1 MKVTQIAQ
9 VLNSTIEKEVVGEVD
24 LIQEDLSNIVDVG
37 KVVTNALT
45 AEGNTNKFVET
56 LIDRVGR
63 VKYVDRTYVTQ
74 APNILKDSYEYGSIL
89 MKVRAEVPDFQE
101 NTSWKLG
108 DLKGKGINEASEL
121 DPFVISAPTA
131 IQKVYNSK
139 VTYEAPIT
147 ISDLMLKQAF
157 TSASEMGRF
166 IAMIENRIQLKMTLS
181 TDALI
186 MRTINN
192 LIGLKIAGGKNV
204 VNLLEEYNAVATTPI
219 TSAQKALCSTE
230 FLRFATK
237 TIALYKDYLKT
248 ASVKYNDSGNYITFT
263 PSDRL
268 KFVALSEFAKD
279 METYLYADTY
289 HNEFVKM
296 DGYSTV
302 PFWQTQ
308 GKDDDDFILRSSL
321 AITASD
327 GTDDGV
333 EVSQTGI
340 VAIMFDEEA
349 AAVVNENYRVTSQY
363 NPRGEYTN
371 YFYKWDAGYMNDTF
385 ENCVVFVVAGDED
398 AVPANFNVAGKT
410 GSLWDVTI
418 SNYQSNISVSGNKI
432 TGTLTK
438 DNATDAWTTKW
449 GKGYFLA
456 LQFSGSNAVAG
467 KTEVGLFPSEGAG
480 FVALDSDKDALFKIT
495 DKDNQRLAVRI
506 NGEYFFYDLS
516 GLTLA

>member
-1 MKVTQIAQ
+1 MKVTQIAS
-9 VLNSTIEKEVVGEVD
+9 VLNGAIMDEVVGEVD

-37 KVVTNALT
+37 KVVTTSLT
-45 AEGNTNKFVET
+45 ANGNTNSFVST

-63 VKYVDRTYVTQ
+63 VKYVDRTYSTQ
-74 APNILKDSYEYGSIL
+74 APNILKDSFEYGSIL

-108 DLKGKGINEASEL
+108 ALNGLGISDAGEL

-131 IQKVYNSK
+131 TQKVYNSK

-192 LIGLKIAGGKNV
+192 LIGLKIGGGNNV
-204 VNLLEEYNAVATTPI
+204 VNLLEEYNAGVDQNDQLTVD
-219 TSAQKALCSTE
+219 QALRSTE

-248 ASVKYNDSGNYITFT
+248 ASVKYNDSGSYITFT
-263 PSDRL
+263 PEDRL

-296 DGYSTV
+296 TGYSTV
-302 PFWQTQ
+302 PFWQSQ
-308 GKDDDDFILRSSL
+308 GDDDDDFAIRS
-321 AITASD
+321 AIAVSCTD
-327 GTDDGV
+327 GTNTY
-333 EVSQTGI
+333 EVAQSGI
-340 VAIMFDEEA
+340 VAVMFDEEA
-349 AAVVNENYRVTSQY
+349 AAVVNENYRITSQY

-371 YFYKWDAGYMNDTF
+371 YFYKWDAGYMNDTY
-385 ENCVVFVVAGDED
+385 ENCVVFVIA
-398 AVPANFNVAGKT
+398 AT
-410 GSLWDVTI
+410 SSGSLVPGITEDTTAGSGQVKV
-418 SNYQSNISVSGNKI
+418 SGQVYQSVIWTNNKWNGIPKKQASPRGLGWYEYTAASGETPASIALSTDTSVDSSK
-432 TGTLTK
+432 TYYFPLSEYHK
-438 DNATDAWTTKW
+438 TT
-449 GKGYFLA
+449 
-456 LQFSGSNAVAG
+456 
-467 KTEVGLFPSEGAG
+467 T
-480 FVALDSDKDALFKIT
+480 
-495 DKDNQRLAVRI
+495 
-506 NGEYFFYDLS
+506 
-516 GLTLA
+516 

>member
-1 MKVTQIAQ
+1 MKITQIAD
-9 VLNSTIEKEVVGEVD
+9 VLNYAIEKEVVGEVD

-37 KVVTNALT
+37 KVVSNSLSAS
-45 AEGNTNKFVET
+45 GNTNKFVST

-63 VKYVDRTYVTQ
+63 VKYVDRTYNTQ

-108 DLKGKGINEASEL
+108 ALNGLGIKDNAEL

-131 IQKVYNSK
+131 TQKVYNSK
-139 VTYEAPIT
+139 ITYEAPIT
-147 ISDLMLKQAF
+147 ISEVMLKQAF

-192 LIGLKIAGGKNV
+192 LIGLKIGAGTNV
-204 VNLLEEYNAVATTPI
+204 VNLLSEYNAGVSQANQLTVD
-219 TSAQKALCSTE
+219 QALRSTE

-248 ASVKYNDSGNYITFT
+248 ASVKYNDSNNYITFT
-263 PSDRL
+263 PEDRL

-296 DGYSTV
+296 SGYSTV
-302 PFWQTQ
+302 PFWQSQ
-308 GKDDDDFILRSSL
+308 GEDDDDFAIRS
-321 AITASD
+321 AIAVSCTD
-327 GTDDGV
+327 GTNTY
-333 EVSQTGI
+333 EVAQSGI
-340 VAIMFDEEA
+340 VAVMFDEEA
-349 AAVVNENYRVTSQY
+349 AAVVNENYRITSQY

-371 YFYKWDAGYMNDTF
+371 YFYKWDAGYMNDTY
-385 ENCVVFVVAGDED
+385 ENCVVFVIAAVNGSSLVPGITEDTTAG
-398 AVPANFNVAGKT
+398 T
-410 GSLWDVTI
+410 GQVKVSGQI
-418 SNYQSNISVSGNKI
+418 YQSVIWTNNKWN
-432 TGTLTK
+432 GLRK
-438 DNATDAWTTKW
+438 DTVNPKE
-449 GKGYFLA
+449 KGWYEYTA
-456 LQFSGSNAVAG
+456 AAG
-467 KTEVGLFPSEGAG
+467 QTPAS
-480 FVALDSDKDALFKIT
+480 VALTNDTTVNASKTYYFKFS
-495 DKDNQRLAVRI
+495 
-506 NGEYFFYDLS
+506 EYNKTTS
-516 GLTLA
+516 

>member
-1 MKVTQIAQ
+1 MKVSQIAT
-9 VLNSTIEKEVVGEVD
+9 VLNDTISKEVVGEVD
-24 LIQEDLSNIVDVG
+24 LVKEDLSNIVDVG
-37 KVVTNALT
+37 KVVSDSLSAS
-45 AEGNTNKFVET
+45 GNTNNFVET
-56 LIDRVGR
+56 LIDRIGR
-63 VKYVDRTYVTQ
+63 VKYVDRKYTPQ

-108 DLKGKGINEASEL
+108 ALDGKGIGQASEL

-139 VTYEAPIT
+139 ITYEAPIT
-147 ISDLMLKQAF
+147 ISELMLKQAF

-186 MRTINN
+186 MRTLNN
-192 LIGLKIAGGKNV
+192 LIALKIYGGNNV
-204 VNLLEEYNAVATTPI
+204 VNLFTEYNASVPQARQVAT
-219 TSAQKALCSTE
+219 AKEALSNTD

-302 PFWQTQ
+302 PFWQSQ
-308 GKDDDDFILRSSL
+308 GSSDDDFIIRSSL
-321 AITASD
+321 VVQANDGSGTAKD
-327 GTDDGV
+327 V
-333 EVSQTGI
+333 NKTGI
-340 VAIMFDEEA
+340 VAVMFDEEA
-349 AAVVNENYRVTSQY
+349 AAVVNENYRITSQY

-371 YFYKWDAGYMNDTF
+371 YFYKWDAGYMNDTY
-385 ENCVVFVVAGDED
+385 ENCVVFVVDDGSTAVSNGDI
-398 AVPANFNVAGKT
+398 
-410 GSLWDVTI
+410 TI
-418 SNYQSNISVSGNKI
+418 GN
-432 TGTLTK
+432 
-438 DNATDAWTTKW
+438 
-449 GKGYFLA
+449 
-456 LQFSGSNAVAG
+456 
-467 KTEVGLFPSEGAG
+467 
-480 FVALDSDKDALFKIT
+480 DKY
-495 DKDNQRLAVRI
+495 LAVVPRNGYWDGIKYSTI
-506 NGEYFFYDLS
+506 NPKTSDWYELTPGQTEGTYTAAKTNDTTPSASKEYYIKN
-516 GLTLA
+516 GTIYN